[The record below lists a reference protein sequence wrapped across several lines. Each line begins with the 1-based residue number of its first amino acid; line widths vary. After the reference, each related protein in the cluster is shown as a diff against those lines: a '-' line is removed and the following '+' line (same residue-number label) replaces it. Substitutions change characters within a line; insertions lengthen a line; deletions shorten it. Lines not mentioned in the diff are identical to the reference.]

1 METDDLLLL
10 LKLTAS
16 SASSTSQTSVVL
28 GSGADVSIANCSVTA
43 APLRSPVNRCAPT
56 SGLKCWMLSFWGCS
70 QTLEMPEHLWP
81 GKAGAFLAV
90 RERRTASEF
99 QSASKIKNLNIRNHN
114 SPHDSQQSCLYFCD
128 NFYQLCFGVSSP
140 LLCNIPVNK
149 CASFFFYT
157 YFKFLPHFQLHRG
170 CKEWT
175 FQSYVFKLD

>member
-28 GSGADVSIANCSVTA
+28 GSGEDVSIANCSVTA
-43 APLRSPVNRCAPT
+43 APLRSPVNRCAPA

-81 GKAGAFLAV
+81 GKAGAFLAM

-99 QSASKIKNLNIRNHN
+99 QSASK
-114 SPHDSQQSCLYFCD
+114 QSCLYFCE

-140 LLCNIPVNK
+140 LLFYIPVNK
-149 CASFFFYT
+149 CASFFFTLILNLYLIFSST
-157 YFKFLPHFQLHRG
+157 GGVKSGNSSHAYLNQINFVADK
-170 CKEWT
+170 
-175 FQSYVFKLD
+175 

>member
-43 APLRSPVNRCAPT
+43 APLRSPVNRCAPA

-81 GKAGAFLAV
+81 GKAGAFLAM

-99 QSASKIKNLNIRNHN
+99 QSASKIVN
-114 SPHDSQQSCLYFCD
+114 SRAYILVKISISFASVFLRLCSFILQSTNVHL
-128 NFYQLCFGVSSP
+128 
-140 LLCNIPVNK
+140 
-149 CASFFFYT
+149 FFYT
-157 YFKFLPHFQLHRG
+157 YFKFVPHF
-170 CKEWT
+170 
-175 FQSYVFKLD
+175 

>member
-28 GSGADVSIANCSVTA
+28 GSGADVSIVNCSVTA
-43 APLRSPVNRCAPT
+43 APLRSPVNRCAPA

-81 GKAGAFLAV
+81 GKAGAFLAM

-99 QSASKIKNLNIRNHN
+99 QSASKIVN
-114 SPHDSQQSCLYFCD
+114 SRAYIFVKISISFASVFLRLCSFIFQSTNVHL
-128 NFYQLCFGVSSP
+128 
-140 LLCNIPVNK
+140 
-149 CASFFFYT
+149 FFFTLILNLYLIFSST
-157 YFKFLPHFQLHRG
+157 GGVKSGNSSHAYLN
-170 CKEWT
+170 
-175 FQSYVFKLD
+175 